1 MMLELN
7 PGREA
12 EVLSQS
18 VTPEV
23 AAANPA
29 VQALIKPRIQTLAG
43 ISKSILLTVISS
55 IQSIPYGIRWICKQI
70 KYLTKVSLVI
80 RWKDRLND

>member
-18 VTPEV
+18 ITPEA
-23 AAANPA
+23 AAANAA

-43 ISKSILLTVISS
+43 IAKSILTTVISS
-55 IQSIPYGIRWICKQI
+55 IQYIPYGIRWICKQI
-70 KYLTKVSLVI
+70 KYLTKVCSVDLFVI
-80 RWKDRLND
+80 LSQ